1 MKRKISVILGA
12 VIICQLAT
20 AQVTE
25 LEKKVRDNSSI
36 INATDSTKYWKK
48 GGVISVNLAQSSF
61 TNWTAGGENSVAV
74 NSLLSVFANYKK
86 GNASWDNMLDLG
98 YGFLNQ
104 TSGSGYMK
112 TDDKIDFST
121 KYGQA
126 ASKHWYYAA
135 LLNFKS
141 QMTPAYNYP
150 NDSTM
155 VSRFF
160 APAYVIAAIGM
171 DYKPSANFTAFIAPL
186 TGKTTI
192 VNDKSLSNAGAF
204 GVEPGEMIR
213 SEFGGYVRMVYSRDL
228 MKKSVSVLSK
238 LDLFTNYMQN
248 PENIDVNWENVI
260 GLKVNKYIS
269 ATVTTQ
275 LIYDDDVIIEIDK
288 NGDGIIEKKG
298 PRIQFKEVIGVG
310 FTYKF

>member
-1 MKRKISVILGA
+1 MKRIISVVLGA
-12 VIICQLAT
+12 IIMCQLAT

-25 LEKKVRDNSSI
+25 LEKKVRDKSTI
-36 INATDSTKYWKK
+36 INATDSTKFWKT
-48 GGVISVNLAQSSF
+48 GGVVSINLAQSSF

-135 LLNFKS
+135 LVNFKS
-141 QMTPAYNYP
+141 QMTPGYNYP
-150 NDSTM
+150 NDSNM

-192 VNDKSLSNAGAF
+192 VNNETLSNAGAF

-213 SEFGGYVRMVYSRDL
+213 SEFGGYVRMVYSRNL

-275 LIYDDDVIIEIDK
+275 LIYDDDVIIEFDK